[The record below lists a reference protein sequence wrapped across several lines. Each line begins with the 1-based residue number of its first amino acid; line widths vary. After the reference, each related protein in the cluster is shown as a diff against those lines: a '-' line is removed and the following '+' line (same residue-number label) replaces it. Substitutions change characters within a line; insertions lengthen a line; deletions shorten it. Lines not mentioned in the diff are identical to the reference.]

1 MAFEARLSLGTPET
15 RRKGRSTLKA
25 LSAFMSKPPPFSMG
39 TPAILLMVSRANVKR
54 LWEQIFFEQSETGL
68 IVNIVFFQA

>member
-54 LWEQIFFEQSETGL
+54 LWEQIFEQSETQGL